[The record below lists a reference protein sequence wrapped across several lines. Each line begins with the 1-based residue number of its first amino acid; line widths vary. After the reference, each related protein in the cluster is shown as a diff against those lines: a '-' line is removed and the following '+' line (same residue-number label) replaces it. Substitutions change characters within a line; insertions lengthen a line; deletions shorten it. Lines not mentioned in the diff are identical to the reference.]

1 MVVGTGR
8 QQGMWPSYRTIN
20 TGINMSENHSIKP
33 HGGTLVNRISKANP
47 TGLFSITISEDL
59 ANDVENIADGIFSP
73 LEGFLGKQDY
83 ESVISR
89 GRLTN
94 DLAWTIPIV
103 LDVNGQTASKMKESE
118 DVLLQTP
125 QGTGVAILHV
135 EETYSFDK
143 EKTAQGVYGTTD
155 PSHPGVTK
163 TMSMNDYLVG
173 GKIDYIQR
181 PDETELRKN
190 RLTPLQTREAFAK
203 AGWKTI
209 CAFQTRN
216 PPHVAH
222 EMLQKT
228 SITTRDGVFVNPII
242 GKKKSGDFVD
252 EVIIKCYETMIKL
265 YYPQNRCIL
274 GTLQTEMKY
283 AGPKEAIHHAI
294 MRQNYGCTHI
304 IIGRDHAGVGKF
316 YDPFAAQKIFDDY
329 PELEISPVFF
339 PAFFYCKKCLTYTT
353 PKACPHGD
361 DVKEQ
366 ISGTA
371 LREMIQNGQ
380 TPSEFILRP
389 EVAKVILDHPRPFVD

>member
-1 MVVGTGR
+1 
-8 QQGMWPSYRTIN
+8 
-20 TGINMSENHSIKP
+20 MSENNSIKA
-33 HGGTLVNRISKANP
+33 HGGVLVNRITKVDS

-73 LEGFLGKQDY
+73 LEGFLGKQDF
-83 ESVISR
+83 ESVVSR
-89 GRLTN
+89 GRLAN

-103 LDVNGQTASKMKESE
+103 LDVDEETASKMKEAG
-118 DVLLQTP
+118 DVLLKNP
-125 QGTGVAILHV
+125 DDVGVAVLHV
-135 EETYSFDK
+135 DETFSFDK

-155 PSHPGVTK
+155 SSHPGVAY
-163 TMSMNDYLVG
+163 TMSMKDFLVS
-173 GKIDYIQR
+173 GKIDFIQR
-181 PDETELRKN
+181 PNDTEIRNN
-190 RLTPLQTREAFAK
+190 RLTPIQTRESFEK

-228 SITTRDGVFVNPII
+228 SITTRDGVFVNPVI

-252 EVIIKCYETMIKL
+252 EVIVKCYETMIKE
-265 YYPQNRCIL
+265 YYPENKCKL
-274 GTLQTEMKY
+274 GTLHTQMKY

-316 YDPFAAQKIFDDY
+316 YDPMAAQKIFDDY

-339 PAFFYCKKCLTYTT
+339 PPFFYCRKCLTFTN
-353 PKACPHGD
+353 PNVCPCAPEYR
-361 DVKEQ
+361 EQ
-366 ISGTA
+366 ISGTKM
-371 LREMIQNGQ
+371 REMINNGES
-380 TPSEFILRP
+380 PSEFILRP
-389 EVAKVILDHPRPFVD
+389 EVAKVIIDYDKPFVE

>member
-1 MVVGTGR
+1 MTS
-8 QQGMWPSYRTIN
+8 QQ
-20 TGINMSENHSIKP
+20 IKP
-33 HGGTLVNRISKANP
+33 HGGVLVNRIKKIDP
-47 TGLFSITISEDL
+47 GELFSVPISEDL

-73 LEGFLGKQDY
+73 LKGFLGKQDF
-83 ESVISR
+83 ENVVKN
-89 GRLTN
+89 GRLSN
-94 DLAWTIPIV
+94 GLAWTIPIV
-103 LDVNGQTASKMKESE
+103 LDVNETTAKKMKESG
-118 DVLLQTP
+118 DVILKNHE
-125 QGTGVAILHV
+125 GIEVAILHV
-135 EETYSFDK
+135 EETFLFDK
-143 EKTAQGVYGTTD
+143 EKTCRGVYGTTD
-155 PSHPGVTK
+155 VSHPGVAK
-163 TMSMNDYLVG
+163 TMSMQDYLVG

-181 PDETELRKN
+181 PPETEIRKN
-190 RLTPLQTREAFAK
+190 RLTPLQTRQAFSE

-252 EVIIKCYETMIKL
+252 EVIIKCYETMIEK
-265 YYPQNRCIL
+265 YYPKNRCKL
-274 GTLQTEMKY
+274 GTLHTEMKY

-304 IIGRDHAGVGKF
+304 IIGRDHAGVGNF
-316 YDPFAAQKIFDDY
+316 YDPFAAQRIFEDY

-339 PAFFYCKKCLTYTT
+339 PAFFYCKKCLTYTN

-361 DVKEQ
+361 EDKEQ
-366 ISGTA
+366 ISGTK

-380 TPSEFILRP
+380 APSEFILRP
-389 EVAKVILDHPRPFVD
+389 EVARVILDYPHPFVD

>member
-1 MVVGTGR
+1 
-8 QQGMWPSYRTIN
+8 
-20 TGINMSENHSIKP
+20 MSKNNSIQP
-33 HGGTLVNRISKANP
+33 HGGVLVNRITKVDP

-59 ANDVENIADGIFSP
+59 SNDVENIADGIFSP
-73 LEGFLGKQDY
+73 LEGFLGQQDF
-83 ESVISR
+83 ESVVLR
-89 GRLTN
+89 GRLAN

-103 LDVNGQTASKMKESE
+103 LDVDEQTASKMKETR
-118 DVLLQTP
+118 DVLLQNP
-125 QGTGVAILHV
+125 QGVGVAVLHV

-143 EKTAQGVYGTTD
+143 EKTAQKIYGTIDST
-155 PSHPGVTK
+155 HPGVAK
-163 TMSMNDYLVG
+163 TMSMRDYLVG

-181 PDETELRKN
+181 PEETEIRKY
-190 RLTPLQTREAFAK
+190 RLTPIQTREAFAQ
-203 AGWKTI
+203 AGWSKI

-252 EVIIKCYETMIKL
+252 EIIVKCYETMIKL
-265 YYPQNRCIL
+265 YYPENRCIL
-274 GTLQTEMKY
+274 GTLHTEMKY

-316 YDPFAAQKIFDDY
+316 YDPFAAQKIFGDY

-339 PAFFYCKKCLTYTT
+339 PPFFYCKKCLTYTT
-353 PKACPHGD
+353 PKACPHD
-361 DVKEQ
+361 DSAKVQ
-366 ISGTA
+366 ISGTK

-380 TPSEFILRP
+380 SPSEFILRP
-389 EVAKVILDHPRPFVD
+389 EVAKIILDHPKPFVD